1 MLWWTLEEKAES
13 DREALL
19 TMFQDAEL
27 WQKPLARSHGA
38 HHLAQRWAMAG
49 GKENFDACAKLLA
62 LAPRAEDR
70 AIVVEGLADAFEG
83 GKIPELPP
91 ALATALKAHLASKL
105 DSDLALAVKT
115 GSAEAAKKAIAIIR
129 DDKAPTANRVALV
142 QAFADAGNREVIPAI
157 LHVFS
162 RPGNPTIRQALLPLA
177 AKFDD
182 PALAAAVIK
191 SYESR
196 FSQTAPLKDA
206 AFRMLASRPEW
217 ARLFLGEIDRWQIR
231 AKDVAPDIVH
241 QLELYRNPEFDRL
254 IRKHWPASATKLS
267 SQEKVAEMQRIKQAL
282 GAGAGDATKGKEH
295 FTQRC
300 AACHILFGEGGQIGP
315 DLTGYERNN
324 PDFWLVAT
332 LDPSVEIREGFGA
345 YTAKLKDG
353 QTLMGMLVQQD
364 AGNVVLKD
372 MAGTRHTART
382 GEIDKLEALP
392 QSLMPEGLLGG
403 LDDAALRDLFA
414 YLQKP

>member
-1 MLWWTLEEKAES
+1 
-13 DREALL
+13 
-19 TMFQDAEL
+19 
-27 WQKPLARSHGA
+27 
-38 HHLAQRWAMAG
+38 MAG
-49 GKENFDACAKLLA
+49 GKENFEACAKLLA
-62 LAPRAEDR
+62 SAPRAEDR
-70 AIVVEGLADAFEG
+70 ALVVEGLADAFEG

-91 ALATALKAHLASKL
+91 VLATALNTHLASKL

-115 GSAEAAKKAIAIIR
+115 GNAEAAKKAIAIIR

-142 QAFADAGNREVIPAI
+142 QAFAEAGNREVIPAI

-162 RPGNPTIRQALLPLA
+162 RPGNATVRQALLPFA
-177 AKFDD
+177 AKFAD
-182 PALAAAVIK
+182 PALAATVIK
-191 SYESR
+191 SYEQR

-206 AFRMLASRPEW
+206 AFRMLVSRPEW
-217 ARLFLGEIDRWQIR
+217 AKLFLDEIDRWQIQ
-231 AKDVAPDIVH
+231 AKDVAPDIVR
-241 QLELYRNPEFDRL
+241 QLELYKNPEFDRV
-254 IRKHWPASATKLS
+254 IRKHWPASASKLS
-267 SQEKVAEMQRIKQAL
+267 SQEKIAEMQRIKKVIA
-282 GAGAGDATKGKEH
+282 AGVGDAGKGRELY
-295 FTQRC
+295 TQRC
-300 AACHILFGEGGQIGP
+300 AACHVLFDEGGQIGP

-324 PDFWLVAT
+324 PDFWLVAV

-372 MAGTRHTART
+372 MAGTKHTART